1 VTLEKAAQAYWAH
14 LESRG
19 QLAVCKSSRTWLRGF
34 VKFCGGRGVSEV
46 TELGAGI
53 LAAYR
58 QELLW
63 TPGPGG
69 AMYKEGTLFQAQR
82 MVRLFL
88 RWLHESELVL
98 VDHAASWILRRPPDS
113 ARNVP
118 TVDQVSRLLLVPD
131 ARTPV
136 GLRNRAIL
144 ELLYGTGIRAHEC
157 YAIDLDSLDLEGSSL
172 HVHGK
177 GSKDRLLPLGPCLR
191 QSLRRY
197 LAARD
202 KLGAVPSEQAL
213 FVSRGGARLGL
224 NSLDQ
229 VVRKAARAVGIA
241 GFGPHTLRHAFAV
254 HLLESGAD
262 VAYIRVLLGH
272 ESLQSTA
279 IYTRVHPLELFREH
293 RRTHP
298 RAKRKGTRRKRSK

>member
-1 VTLEKAAQAYWAH
+1 MKLDKAARAYWAH
-14 LESRG
+14 LESLG

-34 VKFCGGRGVSEV
+34 VKFCHGRGVQEV
-46 TELGAGI
+46 PQLDAGI
-53 LAAYR
+53 LAGYR

-63 TPGPGG
+63 TPGPSG

-88 RWLHESELVL
+88 RWLHESELTL
-98 VDHAASWILRRPPDS
+98 VDLAASWVLRRPPDS

-118 TVDQVSRLLLVPD
+118 TVDQVARLLLVPD
-131 ARTPV
+131 ARTAV

-157 YAIDLDSLDLEGSSL
+157 HAADLDSLDLEGSQL

-177 GSKDRLLPLGPCLR
+177 GSKDRVLPLGPCLR

-197 LAARD
+197 LTVRD
-202 KLGAVPSEQAL
+202 QLGSPPGEQAL
-213 FVSRGGARLGL
+213 FTAKGGGRLTLVSLGVL
-224 NSLDQ
+224 
-229 VVRKAARAVGIA
+229 VRKSAEATGLA

-262 VAYIRVLLGH
+262 IAYIRTLLGH

-279 IYTRVHPLELFREH
+279 IYTRVHPFELFREH

-298 RAKRKGTRRKRSK
+298 RAKRKGTRPKRSK